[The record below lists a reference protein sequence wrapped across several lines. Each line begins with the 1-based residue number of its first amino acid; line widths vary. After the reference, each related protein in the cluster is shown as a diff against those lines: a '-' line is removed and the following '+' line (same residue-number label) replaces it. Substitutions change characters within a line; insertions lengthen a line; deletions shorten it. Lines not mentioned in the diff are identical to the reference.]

1 MYIYGEIIGKYIQF
15 IEIINGIICL
25 IKKINTKTYF
35 NLLKIL
41 KILFKKTL
49 ILVENIFLMDLVK
62 MYK

>member
-41 KILFKKTL
+41 KILFKKNTY
-49 ILVENIFLMDLVK
+49 FG
-62 MYK
+62 